1 MKPIAVVSLVE
12 EHARREHIDHLFA
25 QQGLDFDYFNAINKQ
40 QVADTLKKYNLIIKT
55 DRMSLGEVACYLSH
69 YCLWQQVIEHD
80 MTYLM
85 VFEDDIYF
93 SKNAKFLLNDLD
105 WLPNGFDVVKLETM
119 YDRVM
124 IDKGTHL
131 LSEHRLCRMKS
142 RHMGMAGYIISQA
155 GAKKLVAITKSLG
168 IDRPVDHIMFDDLI
182 EQKKSAMYQVFPTIC
197 IQDKILDMQSERF
210 ASCLE
215 QERQPRP
222 TKKVKLSISQKLNR
236 ELVRLW
242 RQLAIVNLYHSLLF
256 TIKGYK
262 KQKIT
267 YPE

>member
-12 EHARREHIDHLFA
+12 EYTRREHIDHLFA
-25 QQGLDFDYFNAINKQ
+25 QQCFDFDYFNAINKQ
-40 QVADTLKKYNLIIKT
+40 QVADTLKKYDLIVKT
-55 DRMSLGEVACYLSH
+55 DKVSLGETACYLSH
-69 YCLWQQVIEHD
+69 YCLWQQMIDND
-80 MTYLM
+80 MPYLM

-93 SKNAKFLLNDLD
+93 SKNAKVLLNDLD

-124 IDKGTHL
+124 IDKGAHL

-182 EQKKSAMYQVFPTIC
+182 DQKKSAMYQVFPAIC

-215 QERQPRP
+215 QERPPRP
-222 TKKVKLSISQKLNR
+222 VKKIKLTQAQKVNR
-236 ELVRLW
+236 ELARLW
-242 RQLAIVNLYHSLLF
+242 KQLNVDTLSHSLSL

-267 YPE
+267 YTE